1 MNSFMKYLVI
11 LVSAFICFNTAN
23 AAKKEISIIH
33 TNDLHSHFLGFSP
46 NQDYTPETVMDD
58 DTLGGWAR
66 ISTMIKKIKD
76 QSNGPVLV
84 LDGGD
89 FLMGSF
95 FHVLA
100 REKAFEIE
108 LLGKMGYDAVTLGNH
123 EFDLKPKGLAQ
134 ILDAAQKQDNQ
145 PAILSSNM
153 VFSDESPDDDSL
165 EQAFLKGLIKPYT
178 IIEKDGVKFG
188 IFGLM
193 GLDAAEKAPF
203 SKPVSFSDPVV
214 AAQKMVETLKGK
226 VDIIICLS
234 HGGLNPNKEKSED
247 ELLAQKVDG
256 IDVIISGHTH
266 TKMEAPITIN
276 NTLIVQ
282 AWEYGKQIGH
292 IKLALENQKVRVS
305 DYQAISIDDTIP
317 GDPEISDII
326 TAYEEQIDQKFLKE
340 HGLSFRK
347 TVAQTG
353 FDLELKEEESPLG
366 NFLADSIRF
375 VIKKYSE
382 DFNPF
387 ADVAIIS
394 NGVIRDNLLKGKT
407 NSIQACDLFRSISLG
422 IGLDGTLG
430 YPLISMYITPLELKK
445 GFEILTSIHPAK
457 GSDYFLQ
464 IAGAKVIYNPKRIMF
479 DRVTDIWTGDE
490 ESGYKKLDFSK
501 ANKSLIRVTAD
512 IYNSTFL
519 KIIGGYTYNILEII
533 PKDKNGTPIESLSS
547 AVIDGDRNQE
557 GIQELKEWKAPF
569 EYLGSFEDADNDG
582 IPKFPAK
589 YSKKLGR
596 IIAEPSLNP
605 VNLVRNGTW
614 VTWAAV
620 GVLVFGLCIVLALLW
635 FILKK
640 FKGKRKL

>member
-1 MNSFMKYLVI
+1 MKRFMNYLVI
-11 LVSAFICFNTAN
+11 LSSVFICFSTAN

-46 NQDYTPETVMDD
+46 NQDYTPETGLDD
-58 DTLGGWAR
+58 DTMGGFAR

-76 QSNGPVLV
+76 QTQGPVLV
-84 LDGGD
+84 VDGGD

-95 FHVLA
+95 FHLLS
-100 REKAFEIE
+100 REEAFELK
-108 LLGKMGYDAVTLGNH
+108 LLSAMGYDAVTLGNH
-123 EFDLKPKGLAQ
+123 EFDLKPDGLAQ
-134 ILDAAQKQDNQ
+134 ILETAQKQDKR
-145 PAILSSNM
+145 PAILLANM
-153 VFSDESPDDDSL
+153 VFSEESPDDDSL
-165 EQAFLKGLIKPYT
+165 EQAFSKGLITPYT
-178 IIEKDGVKFG
+178 LLEKDGVKFG

-193 GLDAAEKAPF
+193 GKDAAEKAPF
-203 SKPVSFSDPVV
+203 SKPVSFSDPVT

-226 VDIIICLS
+226 ADIIICLS
-234 HGGLNPNKEKSED
+234 HGGLNQNKEKSED
-247 ELLAQKVDG
+247 ELLAQKVSG

-266 TKMEAPITIN
+266 TKMETPITIN

-292 IKLALENQKVRVS
+292 IKLALENHKVRVS
-305 DYQAISIDDTIP
+305 DYKVIPIDDSIP

-326 TAYEEQIDQKFLKE
+326 RAYEYQINQKFLKN

-366 NFLADSIRF
+366 NFLADSIHF

-407 NSIQACDLFRSISLG
+407 NIIQACDLFRSVPLG
-422 IGLDGTLG
+422 IGLDGSLG

-445 GFEILTSIHPAK
+445 GFEILTSIYPAK

-479 DRVTDIWTGDE
+479 DRVTDIWTGD
-490 ESGYKKLDFSK
+490 
-501 ANKSLIRVTAD
+501 
-512 IYNSTFL
+512 
-519 KIIGGYTYNILEII
+519 
-533 PKDKNGTPIESLSS
+533 
-547 AVIDGDRNQE
+547 
-557 GIQELKEWKAPF
+557 
-569 EYLGSFEDADNDG
+569 
-582 IPKFPAK
+582 
-589 YSKKLGR
+589 
-596 IIAEPSLNP
+596 
-605 VNLVRNGTW
+605 
-614 VTWAAV
+614 
-620 GVLVFGLCIVLALLW
+620 
-635 FILKK
+635 
-640 FKGKRKL
+640 

>member
-1 MNSFMKYLVI
+1 MNQFIKYLVV
-11 LVSAFICFNTAN
+11 LVSAFVCCHTVN
-23 AAKKEISIIH
+23 AAAKEISIIH

-46 NQDYTPETVMDD
+46 NQDYTPETVLDD
-58 DTLGGWAR
+58 DTFGGFAR
-66 ISTMIKKIKD
+66 ISTMIKKIKQ
-76 QSNGPVLV
+76 QSNGPVLI

-89 FLMGSF
+89 FLMGTF
-95 FHVLA
+95 FHVLS
-100 REKAFEIE
+100 REKAFELQ

-134 ILDAAQKQDNQ
+134 IIEAVQRHDNR
-145 PAILSSNM
+145 PAILLSNM
-153 VFSDESPDDDSL
+153 VFSEESPEDDSL
-165 EQAFLKGLIKPYT
+165 EQAFSNGLITPYT

-203 SKPVSFSDPVV
+203 SKPVSFSDPV
-214 AAQKMVETLKGK
+214 AAALKMVEALKDK
-226 VDIIICLS
+226 ADIIICLS
-234 HGGLNPNKEKSED
+234 HGGLNPDQEKSED

-266 TKMEAPITIN
+266 TKMETPITIK

-282 AWEYGKQIGH
+282 SWAYGKQIGH
-292 IKLALENQKVRVS
+292 IKLTLENQKIRVL
-305 DYQAISIDDTIP
+305 DYQAIPIDDSIP

-326 TAYEEQIDQKFLKE
+326 QAYEHQIDQEFLKD

-347 TVAQTG
+347 SVAQTD
-353 FDLELKEEESPLG
+353 FDLTLAEEESPLG

-375 VIKKYSE
+375 VVQQSSD

-394 NGVIRDNLLKGKT
+394 NGVIRNDLLKGKT
-407 NSIQACDLFRSISLG
+407 NSIQACDLFNSIPLG
-422 IGLDGTLG
+422 IGLDGSMG
-430 YPLISMYITPLELKK
+430 YPLISIYITPLELKK
-445 GFEILTSIHPAK
+445 GFEILTSIYPAK

-464 IAGAKVIYNPKRIMF
+464 IAGAKMIYNPKRIMF

-490 ESGYKKLDFSK
+490 ENGYQKLDVSK
-501 ANKSLIRVTAD
+501 ANKSLVRVTAD
-512 IYNSTFL
+512 IYNATFL

-533 PKDKNGTPIESLSS
+533 PKDKNGLPIEDLSL
-547 AVIDGDRNQE
+547 AVIDGDRNRE

-569 EYLGSFEDADNDG
+569 EYIGSFEDATHDG
-582 IPKFPAK
+582 IPEIPAK

-605 VNLVRNGTW
+605 VNLLRNGTW
-614 VTWAAV
+614 VTWTAA
-620 GVLVFGLCIVLALLW
+620 GILAFGLCIVLAVSG
-635 FILKK
+635 FVLKK
-640 FKGKRKL
+640 FRK

>member
-46 NQDYTPETVMDD
+46 NQDYTPETVLDD

-153 VFSDESPDDDSL
+153 VFSKESPDDDSL
-165 EQAFLKGLIKPYT
+165 EQAYLKGLITPYT
-178 IIEKDGVKFG
+178 IIEKDGIKFG

-226 VDIIICLS
+226 ADIIICLS
-234 HGGLNPNKEKSED
+234 HGGLNQNREKSED

-266 TKMEAPITIN
+266 TKMETPITIN

-305 DYQAISIDDTIP
+305 DYKVIQIDDRIP
-317 GDPEISDII
+317 GDPEISDLIR
-326 TAYEEQIDQKFLKE
+326 AYEYQINQKFLKN

-366 NFLADSIRF
+366 NFLADSIHF

-407 NSIQACDLFRSISLG
+407 NIIQACDLFRSVPLG
-422 IGLDGTLG
+422 IGLDGSLG

-445 GFEILTSIHPAK
+445 GFEILTSIYPAK

-533 PKDKNGTPIESLSS
+533 PKDKNGTPIENLSS
-547 AVIDGDRNQE
+547 AVIDGDRNQD

-569 EYLGSFEDADNDG
+569 EYLGSFEDANNDG
-582 IPKFPAK
+582 IPEFPAK

-620 GVLVFGLCIVLALLW
+620 GVLAFGLCIVLALLW

-640 FKGKRKL
+640 FKGKSKL

>member
-46 NQDYTPETVMDD
+46 NQDYTPETVLDD

-153 VFSDESPDDDSL
+153 VFSKESPDDDSL
-165 EQAFLKGLIKPYT
+165 EQAYLKGLITPYT
-178 IIEKDGVKFG
+178 IIEKDGIKFG

-226 VDIIICLS
+226 ADIIICLS
-234 HGGLNPNKEKSED
+234 HGGLNQNREKSED

-266 TKMEAPITIN
+266 TKMETPITIN

-305 DYQAISIDDTIP
+305 DYKVIQIDDRIP
-317 GDPEISDII
+317 GDPEISDLIR
-326 TAYEEQIDQKFLKE
+326 AYEYQINQKFLKN

-366 NFLADSIRF
+366 NFLADSIHF

-407 NSIQACDLFRSISLG
+407 NIIQACDLFRSVPLG
-422 IGLDGTLG
+422 IGLDGSLG

-445 GFEILTSIHPAK
+445 GFEILTSIYPAK

-533 PKDKNGTPIESLSS
+533 PKDKNGTPIENLSS
-547 AVIDGDRNQE
+547 AVIDGDRNQD

-569 EYLGSFEDADNDG
+569 EYLGSFEDANNDG
-582 IPKFPAK
+582 IPEFPAK

-640 FKGKRKL
+640 FKGKSKL